1 MQFTNNLFYIC
12 GEINEHQMD
21 INVIVSKHGTQV
33 VTATQLH
40 MALQLPTPHYP
51 RNLRRWLKDAYEFS
65 DGIRRAEA
73 LRDFARRPRPG
84 EPIEDYYLSVDLA
97 KLIALRTNSKEKVK
111 VAKYLEQKSKRAEQL
126 SLF

>member
-1 MQFTNNLFYIC
+1 
-12 GEINEHQMD
+12 MD
-21 INVIVSKHGTQV
+21 LNIIVSKHGTQV

-40 MALQLPTPHYP
+40 MALQLPTHHYA
-51 RNLRRWLKDAYEFS
+51 RNLRRWLKDVYEFP

-84 EPIEDYYLSVDLA
+84 EPIEDYYLSIDLA

-111 VAKYLEQKSKRAEQL
+111 VAKYLDRMSKRAEQL